1 MKPDPWPCCCWM
13 AGPRPKIPPRGLMVR
28 LTVSMRTTA
37 GPAFSTAST
46 ITELLGC
53 RDGAGAASVIRGC
66 SGGCRPGREILVA
79 VQEVSRPAETAVRV
93 RRDRK
98 RGWTI
103 GSGRASLKASLK
115 TDPRARAAYI
125 RPSRR
130 GLLVQQ
136 GDQLWHRVSQELQAR
151 LSKPTFETWI
161 RPARCRSFGGDLLQL
176 EAPNSFACGW
186 LHKNYLTMIAAV
198 ASEHAGRPVRVEVL
212 VAPGADPL
220 PLPQEQD
227 TAAAPAAPERPTPPP
242 PRAPARAASS
252 LFRPGAGLNTRYVFN
267 RFVVGANSRMAH
279 AASLA
284 VAEAPGREFNPLFI
298 CGGVGLGKT
307 HLMQAIGHYR
317 LEIDPEARV
326 FYVST
331 ETFTNDLIQAIRKD
345 GMQAFRDRYRAAD
358 LILVDDIQFIEGK
371 EYTQEEFFHTF
382 NALHEAG
389 RQIVIASD
397 RPPSQIPRLQE
408 RLISRFSMGLIAD
421 IQTPD
426 LETRMAIL
434 HKKAEAEQMA
444 LPRELI
450 QYIAGRFTSNIRELE
465 GALTR
470 AVAFASITGL
480 PMTVESVAP
489 MLDPVGNDV
498 AVTPQQVLEKVAE
511 VFEVAIEEMLSPSRK
526 RAVSQSRQVGMY
538 LMRQSTSLSLP
549 RIGEAFGGK
558 DHSTVMYAVEQV
570 EKKLSSDPDLARRVQ
585 QVRDLLQIDSRK
597 RR

>member
-1 MKPDPWPCCCWM
+1 M
-13 AGPRPKIPPRGLMVR
+13 
-28 LTVSMRTTA
+28 
-37 GPAFSTAST
+37 
-46 ITELLGC
+46 
-53 RDGAGAASVIRGC
+53 
-66 SGGCRPGREILVA
+66 
-79 VQEVSRPAETAVRV
+79 QQ
-93 RRDRK
+93 
-98 RGWTI
+98 
-103 GSGRASLKASLK
+103 GS
-115 TDPRARAAYI
+115 
-125 RPSRR
+125 
-130 GLLVQQ
+130 VQQ
-136 GDQLWHRVSQELQAR
+136 GDELWHQVQQALQAN

-161 RPARCRSFGGDLLQL
+161 RPARCEGFSANQLQL

-186 LHKNYLTMIAAV
+186 LRKNYLGTIEAV
-198 ASEHAGRPVRVEVL
+198 ASEIAGRPVQVL
-212 VAPGADPL
+212 VSAASGEDVITPSGNGTSGAAPPAVIPGGPRATGETPRKLAPG
-220 PLPQEQD
+220 
-227 TAAAPAAPERPTPPP
+227 
-242 PRAPARAASS
+242 
-252 LFRPGAGLNTRYVFN
+252 LNPRYVFN
-267 RFVVGANSRMAH
+267 RFVVGPNSRMAH
-279 AASLA
+279 AAALA
-284 VAEAPGREFNPLFI
+284 VAEAPGREFNPLFL

-317 LEIDPEARV
+317 LEINPEARV

-421 IQTPD
+421 IQAPD

-434 HKKAEAEQMA
+434 HKKAEQEQMV
-444 LPRELI
+444 LPRDLI
-450 QYIAGRFTSNIRELE
+450 QFIAGRFTSNIRELE

-489 MLDPVGNDV
+489 MLDPAGGDV
-498 AVTPQQVLEKVAE
+498 EVKPSQVMDKVSE
-511 VFEVAIEEMLSPSRK
+511 VFGVGVEEMCSASRK
-526 RAVSQSRQVGMY
+526 RAVSQARQVGMY
-538 LMRQSTSLSLP
+538 LMRQSTNLSLP

-558 DHSTVMYAVEQV
+558 DHSTVMYAVEQIDR
-570 EKKLSSDPDLARRVQ
+570 KLNSDPALSRQVQ